1 MIDLYT
7 AATPNGQKIH
17 MMLEETGLEYRSHWV
32 DIGKGD
38 QFDPAFLK
46 LSPNNKIPAIL
57 DHDGPGGEPSAIFE
71 SGAILLYLADK
82 TGQFLPEEPS
92 KRWDT
97 MQWLMWQV
105 GGFGP
110 MLGQA
115 HHFNAY
121 APMRPDG
128 AVVLPYAQERYT
140 KEASR
145 LYGVLDKQLSQH
157 EYVAA
162 DEYTI
167 ADMAIFPWC
176 RLYKRQNQNIDDFP
190 NVKRWFAVIGA
201 RPTVAKDM
209 DELEDIVT
217 GFDKENWDISFG
229 ARQHKQGDS

>member
-17 MMLEETGLEYRSHWV
+17 IMLEECGLAYRAKWV
-32 DIGKGD
+32 DISRGD
-38 QFDPAFLK
+38 QFEPEFLAI
-46 LSPNNKIPAIL
+46 SPNNKIPAIV
-57 DHDGPGGEPSAIFE
+57 DHDGPGGREIALFE

-82 TGQFLPEEPS
+82 TGRFLSEVPHE
-92 KRWDT
+92 RWET
-97 MQWLMWQV
+97 VQWLMWQM

-128 AVVLPYAQERYT
+128 PVVLPYAQERYT
-140 KEASR
+140 KEAAR
-145 LYGVLDKQLSQH
+145 LYGVLDKRLEGH

-162 DEYTI
+162 GQYTI

-176 RLYKRQNQNIDDFP
+176 RLAYRQRQDIESFP
-190 NVKRWFAVIGA
+190 NVKRWFDVIAA
-201 RPTVAKDM
+201 RPAVAKDM
-209 DELEDIVT
+209 EETEDIVD
-217 GFDKENWDISFG
+217 GFSKESWEISFG
-229 ARQHKQGDS
+229 ARQHSQA